1 MPPTA
6 PLSCFAS
13 DSVPFD
19 SNSEDGDRIITQ
31 KTVIDEDNDAQWALG
46 RNNLGSATYQF
57 AQAYKILAPAIQ
69 ALTASAPTNNDG
81 TTSFNISQLLPYLTT
96 PEQKAAYYK
105 LTHQVTP
112 DSK

>member
-1 MPPTA
+1 MKPCTHSMPPTA

-81 TTSFNISQLLPYLTT
+81 TTSFNISQLLPYLTR
-96 PEQKAAYYK
+96 QSKK
-105 LTHQVTP
+105 LRIT
-112 DSK
+112 S